1 MRWWIIS
8 IIPFLDT
15 WPPFYPLYL
24 LSSCKIQR
32 VSTFSFPKNSK
43 QSYYL
48 PTLILFLRLLVL
60 ILVEFFLY
68 HINPLDF
75 IFHKTYLKAVL
86 RYYQKLIIM
95 VLLFF
100 FHTVKKGRLDK
111 TTGKSG
117 SPFSF
122 CFTFFFL
129 RHGVLYHTEE
139 SFKLGTALTRCI
151 NCTVQNKCGKYY
163 AYILKINLSTKV
175 VSWDNL

>member
-100 FHTVKKGRLDK
+100 FIQWKKEGWIKQLV
-111 TTGKSG
+111 SLAHP
-117 SPFSF
+117 SVSALHFSF
-122 CFTFFFL
+122 LGMGFCITL
-129 RHGVLYHTEE
+129 RNHL
-139 SFKLGTALTRCI
+139 SLGLLWHVAS
-151 NCTVQNKCGKYY
+151 TVPY
-163 AYILKINLSTKV
+163 KINVESIMHIF
-175 VSWDNL
+175 